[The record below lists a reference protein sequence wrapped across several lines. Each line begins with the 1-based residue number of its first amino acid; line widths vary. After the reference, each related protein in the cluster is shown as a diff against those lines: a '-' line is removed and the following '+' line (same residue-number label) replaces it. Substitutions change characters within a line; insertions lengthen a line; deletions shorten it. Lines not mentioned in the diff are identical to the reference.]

1 MPFGSIYTR
10 KAQTKVHRHGFDTSL
25 TVPAGKAEKLS
36 LLAYSTTTQT
46 PITGTD
52 SQYNTLHI
60 PDGSKVN
67 KYWLDMTIE
76 PSSNTKVYDI
86 YIGWIALSM
95 DEILSIPDTQIALSK
110 GADDRISGTTED
122 FAMSTFRLNPKNRHF
137 IKGMKKLTL
146 YAGKPAQVSRWLRVP
161 PKCSRSQEGMYW
173 GLYIANATT
182 DSTGTTDGTVNI
194 KVSRV
199 FNEFPLVD

>member
-10 KAQTKVHRHGFDTSL
+10 KAQTKVHRHGFDTTLSI
-25 TVPAGKAEKLS
+25 ASGKAEKLS
-36 LLAYSTTTQT
+36 LLAYSTVAQS
-46 PITGTD
+46 PIAGTD
-52 SQYNTLHI
+52 SQYNTLVV

-76 PSSNTKVYDI
+76 PSSNTKVYDL

-95 DEILSIPDTQIALSK
+95 DEILSIPDTQISLSK
-110 GADDRISGTTED
+110 GTNDAITGSTED
-122 FAMSTFRLNPKNRHF
+122 FAMSTFRLNPKNRPF
-137 IKGMKKLTL
+137 VKGMKKLTL
-146 YAGKPAQVSRWLRVP
+146 YAGKPAQVSRWLKVP
-161 PKCSRSQEGMYW
+161 RKCSRSQEGMYW

-182 DSTGTTDGTVNI
+182 DTSGTTDGTVNI